1 MREMIQ
7 ETLTPCA
14 GYLAHPFVENDRFF
28 ERMCQVASTAR
39 GRAFSEPEITIRS
52 CGNTHQITLGS
63 LKRGKRKLGDYASR
77 AHPPNG
83 ITIPFS
89 EPEIAI
95 RSCGNI
101 HGMSSSLWQT
111 ELGNV
116 TSRAHP
122 PNSIA
127 RPLSEPEIAIRSC
140 GNTIQATLRG
150 RKRKLGNGTGRGNP
164 PDFITGEGVLFSEPE
179 IAIRSLRDSN

>member
-14 GYLAHPFVENDRFF
+14 GYLAHPFVENDGFC

-39 GRAFSEPEITIRS
+39 GRRFSEPEIAIRS
-52 CGNTHQITLGS
+52 CGNTPRSTLKG
-63 LKRGKRKLGDYASR
+63 GKRKLGDYASR

-101 HGMSSSLWQT
+101 HGMASSLWQT

-116 TSRAHP
+116 T
-122 PNSIA
+122 
-127 RPLSEPEIAIRSC
+127 
-140 GNTIQATLRG
+140 
-150 RKRKLGNGTGRGNP
+150 
-164 PDFITGEGVLFSEPE
+164 
-179 IAIRSLRDSN
+179 

>member
-14 GYLAHPFVENDRFF
+14 GYLAHPFVENDGFC

-39 GRAFSEPEITIRS
+39 GRAFSEPEI
-52 CGNTHQITLGS
+52 
-63 LKRGKRKLGDYASR
+63 
-77 AHPPNG
+77 
-83 ITIPFS
+83 
-89 EPEIAI
+89 AI

-101 HGMSSSLWQT
+101 HGMASSLWQT